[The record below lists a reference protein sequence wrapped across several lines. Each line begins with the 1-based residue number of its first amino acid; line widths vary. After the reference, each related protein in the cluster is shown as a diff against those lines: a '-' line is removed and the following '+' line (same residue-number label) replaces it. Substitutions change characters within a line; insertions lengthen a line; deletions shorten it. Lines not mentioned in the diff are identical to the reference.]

1 MAQILD
7 RIKSPTDLC
16 VLGREEL
23 HQLAADITAA
33 MPDGTSTDV
42 FSRSH
47 SEWYFDVGIAEAHGI
62 TFAAGLATE
71 AMRPVVAIYSTFLQ
85 RAYDSIVHDVAL
97 QDLPVIF
104 CMDRAGIAGED
115 GPTHHGVFDICYM
128 LCVPGMTVMAPKDG
142 IEMLG
147 LLRTAVGHTAGPF
160 SIRWPRAVPSEV
172 PAIAEIDAVPYGSW
186 ELLREGE
193 QLAILAV
200 GTMVRTTLVAADAL
214 AEDGISATVVNCRF
228 LKPYDRAMLEEV
240 VARHRAVLTVEEGSI
255 LNGFGAFM
263 AREID
268 SLASPSTVGFESV
281 GIADRFVEHGA
292 RVELL
297 AELGLDAAGIRA
309 RWCRLLEHAPQRP
322 VARESA

>member
-7 RIKSPTDLC
+7 RIKSPTDLRA
-16 VLGREEL
+16 LGREEL
-23 HQLAADITAA
+23 HQLVADITAA

-47 SEWYFDVGIAEAHGI
+47 SEWYFDVGIAEAHGV

-85 RAYDSIVHDVAL
+85 RAYNSILHDVAL

-104 CMDRAGIAGED
+104 CMDRAGIARED
-115 GPTHHGVFDICYM
+115 GPAHHGVFDICYM
-128 LCVPGMTVMAPKDG
+128 LCVPGMTVTVPKDG

-160 SIRWPRAVPSEV
+160 SIRRPRAAVPSEV
-172 PAIAEIDAVPYGSW
+172 PAITEIDAVPYGSW

-200 GTMVRTTLVAADAL
+200 GTMVRTALVATDAL
-214 AEDGISATVVNCRF
+214 AEDGIRATVVNCRF
-228 LKPYDRAMLEEV
+228 LKR
-240 VARHRAVLTVEEGSI
+240 
-255 LNGFGAFM
+255 
-263 AREID
+263 
-268 SLASPSTVGFESV
+268 PSTVRFESV

-292 RVELL
+292 RAELL

-309 RWCRLLEHAPQRP
+309 RWCRLVEHAPQRP